1 MQPQLFS
8 ADELLAFLDEQLPVE
23 KAAEL
28 EQCLRVSESL
38 RHRLAA
44 LIRGRDQ
51 GEHSLGEIWRQ
62 ARLSCPDRE
71 TLGSWLLGV
80 VDDALTGYIQFHLQT
95 IGCRFC
101 NAELDELT
109 AAQTA
114 AESSQAAPRRR
125 RYFESSAGLLSKSE
139 SDQARSAF
147 GTEDSAPGSS
157 L

>member
-1 MQPQLFS
+1 MPPQTFTD
-8 ADELLAFLDEQLPVE
+8 DELLAFLDELLPVE

-28 EQCLRVSESL
+28 EQGLRSSESL

-51 GEHSLGEIWRQ
+51 GGHSIGDIWRQ
-62 ARLSCPDRE
+62 NRLSCPDRE

-80 VDDALTGYIQFHLQT
+80 VDDALGGYIQFHLQT

-101 NAELDELT
+101 NAELDELN
-109 AAQTA
+109 AARST
-114 AESSQAAPRRR
+114 AESSPASPRRR
-125 RYFESSAGLLSKSE
+125 RYFESSAGLLSKAGD
-139 SDQARSAF
+139 DQTRSASEN
-147 GTEDSAPGSS
+147 EDRTTGSG